1 MSEKEFLNSI
11 SNECVVVS
19 IDKYESMVSN
29 TTILTLVKQAVEKDD
44 RQYGLSSETTR
55 LLETLLNLKGA
66 DKK

>member
-19 IDKYESMVSN
+19 VDKYESMVSN
-29 TTILTLVKQAVEKDD
+29 TTILTLVKQAVEKDNRRD
-44 RQYGLSSETTR
+44 GLSPKTTR
-55 LLETLLNLKGA
+55 LLEMLLNLKGA